1 MERIKEESV
10 SQVLKLLNV
19 IGYSLTLQKKIV
31 RGIEVEVPAIRIYVS
46 QKIRPLEALAIEH
59 RIPENIEGI
68 KTDVVEIGEV
78 IALAQRL
85 ETPFFGVP
93 PEKRTQIWRPAPPGV
108 SIGHY
113 EISAGTFG
121 CLMADAVSGDPLIV
135 SNNHV
140 LANADMR
147 EEHHCVKGDMIVQP
161 GPYDIR
167 TGINPT
173 IHKIG
178 ELDRWVPV
186 TSNPASDETVDC
198 AAATPYGPNVLSQ
211 ILDIGD
217 LDDIGRAGSG
227 NSNLYGDFKK
237 DLPLCKSGR
246 TTGYNES
253 KIGEPAAFIKV
264 SGYHGKTCAFR
275 DVFFTTQC
283 AAGGDSGSA
292 FVWKSPERGNVFMG
306 LLFAGSS
313 SITVACKSYHVV
325 GRLNLKLLKELPPA
339 PPPPPEERL
348 IEFSTDEGQ
357 TWTPTKTMRVRP
369 KED

>member
-1 MERIKEESV
+1 MKMEGIKEESV
-10 SQVLKLLNV
+10 RQVLKLVNV
-19 IGYSLTLQKKIV
+19 VGYSLALQKKIV
-31 RGIEVEVPAIRIYVS
+31 RGLEVDVPAIRVYVS
-46 QKIRPLEALAIEH
+46 RKIRPLEALAVEH
-59 RIPENIEGI
+59 RIPESIEGI
-68 KTDVVEIGEV
+68 KTDVIEVGEV
-78 IALAQRL
+78 VALAQRL
-85 ETPFFGVP
+85 QVPFFGVP

-113 EISAGTFG
+113 QISAGTFG

-147 EEHHCVKGDMIVQP
+147 EEHHAVKGDMILQP

-167 TGINPT
+167 TGINPK

-186 TSNPASDETVDC
+186 TSDPAAAETVDC
-198 AAATPYGPNVLSQ
+198 AAASPFGPNVLSQ

-217 LDDIGRAGSG
+217 LDDIGKEA
-227 NSNLYGDFKK
+227 DFKSQ
-237 DLPLCKSGR
+237 LPLCKSGR

-253 KIGEPAAFIKV
+253 KITDPTAYIKV

-292 FVWKSPERGNVFMG
+292 YVWKSLERGKVFMG

-313 SITVACKSYHVV
+313 SVTVGCKSFHVV
-325 GRLNLKLLKELPPA
+325 GRLKMKLLKGLPPA

-348 IEFSTDEGQ
+348 IEFSTDDGQ
-357 TWTPTKTMRVRP
+357 TWEQAKTLRVRP